1 MCVSPELALYNP
13 TMPPSP
19 LQLKTTNENDSPF
32 QIEDYLTQNAETM
45 SASFSLRVCARIYQ
59 CFQDSVPYYRS
70 STVQLGLI
78 AFISFLCPGMFN
90 ALTGLGGGGLVQAG
104 PASNAN
110 IVLYSTFSIAG
121 FFAGIAVNKL
131 GVRITLSIGALG
143 YSLYASSLLCYKH
156 TQNVGFLLF
165 AGMQLGVCAGI
176 FWAAQSMTAISY
188 PTGRSTGKS
197 LSWFWI
203 IYNLGAVLGSVVSP
217 ISFPIDKI
225 SH

>member
-1 MCVSPELALYNP
+1 
-13 TMPPSP
+13 MPPSAP
-19 LQLKTTNENDSPF
+19 QPKTTNEDDSTF
-32 QIEDYLTQNAETM
+32 QTGDYLTQNAEIM
-45 SASFSLRVCARIYQ
+45 SAFFSSRVCTRICQY
-59 CFQDSVPYYRS
+59 FKDSVPYYRS
-70 STVQLGLI
+70 SAVQLGLI

-104 PASNAN
+104 PANSAN
-110 IVLYSTFSIAG
+110 IVLYSTFSIVG
-121 FFAGIAVNKL
+121 FFAGVAVNKL

-188 PTGRSTGKS
+188 PTGQSTGKS

-203 IYNLGAVLGSVVSP
+203 IYNLGAVLGSVA
-217 ISFPIDKI
+217 
-225 SH
+225 SHLDSSIVQIYN